1 VRFEWDE
8 AENEI
13 NRTKHGISFR
23 TAARV
28 FSDPN
33 SFQYPWRI
41 VDGEERWQAIGCV
54 EGSLFLLTVMHTGTE
69 SDSGHVVRIISARPA
84 STLERDSTM
93 KEFSVDELRKPL
105 SEDRRR
111 ELLALMDKPDSEIDF
126 SDIPAIRELPAG
138 AVRGLFYRGPIIRL
152 NENTRRYFADLARRR
167 HVPMNGLVNEALE
180 KALAVVEVAK

>member
-28 FSDPN
+28 FADPN

-54 EGSLFLLTVMHTGTE
+54 EGSLFLLTVMHTGLRAT
-69 SDSGHVVRIISARPA
+69 
-84 STLERDSTM
+84 RDTW
-93 KEFSVDELRKPL
+93 F
-105 SEDRRR
+105 
-111 ELLALMDKPDSEIDF
+111 
-126 SDIPAIRELPAG
+126 
-138 AVRGLFYRGPIIRL
+138 GLFQP
-152 NENTRRYFADLARRR
+152 ARRR
-167 HVPMNGLVNEALE
+167 TWKETL
-180 KALAVVEVAK
+180 